1 MLVIGPVSFN
11 GVIGVVPI
19 VVDRMVADVGGV
31 RCWWCAAGAVAY
43 EKV

>member
-19 VVDRMVADVGGV
+19 VVDRMVADVGDFGGV
-31 RCWWCAAGAVAY
+31 RC
-43 EKV
+43 